1 MLRILRL
8 AKKVLYKVVPNRI
21 LSFYLSKIVLE
32 YNELSSGEKDFF
44 RLIEGQVKSVVDI
57 GARTDTFYATYPS
70 ADGIKRKVFMFEA
83 NPAFVAKL
91 TTLTPSIGE
100 DNFIFNVA
108 IGREP
113 GSLYYFY
120 DTQSFVSKSNVGNVS
135 KFKSTKPIEVRT
147 LDSFSGIISTIDF
160 LKSDIEE
167 MDFYALLGASL
178 FLPKIRFIQF
188 ELGLGMPHLGR
199 FVENSD
205 YWELLDSS
213 FDLFIL
219 RDEANPIWKTFP
231 NLPLLLTL
239 DQEAKILVSILQKIG
254 YGFNIIGI
262 NKSFGI
268 PEPLFNNIGQLRL

>member
-8 AKKVLYKVVPNRI
+8 AKKVLWKVVPNRI
-21 LSFYLSKIVLE
+21 LSFYLSKVVLE

-57 GARTDTFYATYPS
+57 GARTDAFYATYPS
-70 ADGIKRKVFMFEA
+70 ADGNKRKVFMFEA

-178 FLPKIRFIQF
+178 FLPKIHFIQF

-239 DQEAKILVSILQKIG
+239 DQEAKILISILQKLG